1 MGPNSHPQ
9 PLLKRLGFLGIHGL
23 GHGAEPGGAAFAEPS
38 DPDVVRHDAN
48 LHGRDFVVGDLHG
61 CVSALEQLLAAV
73 EFDTGRDRLF
83 SVGDLIDRGEQSERA
98 LALLEHDWFYPVLG
112 NHEEALCA
120 VVDGRLPRERWYE
133 VGGDWARSLS
143 DGELAGHAAHLRPL
157 PLVRIVGEGHARF
170 NILHAEFRGSDEQLA
185 AGRFEAAVRRRL
197 LWGRDLAFSVS
208 PSQQALSITYCG
220 HTTMRE
226 VRRIGAHV
234 FIDTG
239 ACSPG
244 GKLTLVEAGTSRVWS
259 SVTPGRVAAPA

>member
-1 MGPNSHPQ
+1 MGPNSQPQ
-9 PLLKRLGFLGIHGL
+9 PLFKKRLGFLGIHGL
-23 GHGAEPGGAAFAEPS
+23 RRGAEPGGAPFAESS
-38 DPDVVRHDAN
+38 DPEVVRHDAN
-48 LHGRDFVVGDLHG
+48 RLGRDFVVGDLHG
-61 CVSALEQLLAAV
+61 CVSALEQLLGEV
-73 EFDTGRDRLF
+73 EFDAGRDRLF

-98 LALLEHDWFYPVLG
+98 LALLEHDWFHAVQG

-143 DGELAGHAAHLRPL
+143 DGELAVHAARLRLL
-157 PLVRIVGEGHARF
+157 PLVRIVGEGDARF
-170 NILHAEFRGSDEQLA
+170 NILHAEFRGNDDQLA
-185 AGRFEAAVRRRL
+185 AGHFEAAVRRRL

-208 PSQQALSITYCG
+208 PSQQALSTTYCG

-226 VRRIGAHV
+226 VRRIGAHM

-259 SVTPGRVAAPA
+259 SLA